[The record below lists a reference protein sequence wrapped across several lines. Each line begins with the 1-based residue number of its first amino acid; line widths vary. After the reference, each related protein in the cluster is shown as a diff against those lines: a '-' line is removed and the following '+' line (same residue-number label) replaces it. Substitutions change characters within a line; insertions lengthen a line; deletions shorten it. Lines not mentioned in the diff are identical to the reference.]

1 MHLQKRAMMTGIGF
15 AVLVRTKGLG
25 CALWDSQYGVMASS
39 SWCVLRKTPRRNGFI
54 SQITRRGEKIR

>member
-1 MHLQKRAMMTGIGF
+1 MAGIGS

-25 CALWDSQYGVMASS
+25 CALGDSRYGVMARF

-54 SQITRRGEKIR
+54 SQITRRGEKIQ